1 LKIYNINSIDLHLFP
16 LFPEKK
22 RMKHGFY
29 ISRILS
35 RKLNISFLNYYQIGI
50 LIIEFKYCNFKLY
63 F

>member
-1 LKIYNINSIDLHLFP
+1 
-16 LFPEKK
+16 
-22 RMKHGFY
+22 MKHGFY